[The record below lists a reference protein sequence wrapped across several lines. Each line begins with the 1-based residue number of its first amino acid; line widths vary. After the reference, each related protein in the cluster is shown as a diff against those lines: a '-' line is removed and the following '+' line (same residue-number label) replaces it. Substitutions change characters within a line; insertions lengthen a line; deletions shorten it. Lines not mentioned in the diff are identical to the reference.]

1 MLGLVEEAM
10 LLLLR
15 DEGGSFVRLPTVSMR
30 LGIAG
35 AVLVEL
41 ADADRIDTDQ
51 EHLFLLDATP
61 TGDDLLD
68 PTLAEIA
75 AAERQNARYWIDHVA
90 ERADVIRAGA
100 LDRLIGEG
108 ILTVRAQRLLW
119 VLRTCRYPTVDGDA
133 CQAVRRRVVEV
144 LRSGRTPDPRDVLL
158 LCLAD
163 ACGIFRR
170 MLSRRELARLRPRI
184 KRAVE
189 GNRVCLTIAWQ
200 ILEVRRSVVYTTSVG

>member
-15 DEGGSFVRLPTVSMR
+15 DEGGSFVRMPTVSMR
-30 LGIAG
+30 LAIAG

-41 ADADRIDTDQ
+41 ADANRIDTDQ
-51 EHLFLLDATP
+51 QHLFLLDASP
-61 TGDDLLD
+61 TGDELLD

-75 AAERQNARYWIDHVA
+75 AAERQHARYWIDHVA

-100 LDRLIGEG
+100 LGRLIGRG
-108 ILTVRAQRLLW
+108 ILTERDQRFLW
-119 VLRTCRYPTVDGDA
+119 VFHTRRYPAASGGP
-133 CQAVRRRVVEV
+133 CQAVRWRVVEV
-144 LRSGRTPDPRDVLL
+144 LRSGRAPDPRDVLL
-158 LCLAD
+158 ICLAD

-189 GNRVCLTIAWQ
+189 RNLICLTIAWE
-200 ILEVRRSVVYTTSVG
+200 IVEIRRSVVYSTESG